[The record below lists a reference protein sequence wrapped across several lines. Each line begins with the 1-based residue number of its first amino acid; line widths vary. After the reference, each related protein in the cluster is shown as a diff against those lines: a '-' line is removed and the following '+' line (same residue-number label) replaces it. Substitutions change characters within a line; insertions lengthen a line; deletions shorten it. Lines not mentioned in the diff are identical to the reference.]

1 MKYDI
6 EGWKAYLTGFNP
18 HLHRSRDEIRQNREN
33 QQIFFF
39 RYFKECYSD
48 FVMENVQTIYQQT
61 ILPLPNSEKI
71 RLAALILQNLS
82 NSEIKTQ
89 TAYDLLQNLPNNSV
103 FSNAQ
108 EVEDHLKSER
118 ESWDN

>member
-1 MKYDI
+1 M
-6 EGWKAYLTGFNP
+6 G
-18 HLHRSRDEIRQNREN
+18 
-33 QQIFFF
+33 
-39 RYFKECYSD
+39 
-48 FVMENVQTIYQQT
+48 NVQTIYQQT

-89 TAYDLLQNLPNNSV
+89 TAYDLLQNLPNNRV

-108 EVEDHLKSER
+108 EVENHLKSER